1 MIKEDKFILYIIFYI
16 NIKYIKRI
24 RINLDKGMG
33 MISRKVVVEKMS
45 N

>member
-1 MIKEDKFILYIIFYI
+1 MIKEDKFTLYITFYI
-16 NIKYIKRI
+16 NTKHIKRI

-33 MISRKVVVEKMS
+33 MISRKVAAEKMS